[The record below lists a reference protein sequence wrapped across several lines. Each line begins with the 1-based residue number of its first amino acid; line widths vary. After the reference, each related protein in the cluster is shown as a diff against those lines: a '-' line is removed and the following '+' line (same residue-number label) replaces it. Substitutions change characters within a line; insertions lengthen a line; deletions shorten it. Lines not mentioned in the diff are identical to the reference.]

1 MPRHLHE
8 ITAAMNAYAWT
19 KHGPVQGPDDA
30 PSYCAIGALLRHA
43 GVPHDCIMQATI
55 ASLTGAYD
63 PLLRAKYGISGA
75 DTVLHIIA
83 ANDGA
88 QSRADATWRVL
99 GLVSGTHQ
107 FDNSVPRTGG
117 PCRGP
122 QLPPAA

>member
-19 KHGPVQGPDDA
+19 KHGPVRGPDHA

-63 PLLRAKYGISGA
+63 PLLRAKYGISGV
-75 DTVLHIIA
+75 DTVLRIIA
-83 ANDGA
+83 DNAEA
-88 QSRADATWRVL
+88 QSRAEATWRVL
-99 GLVSGTHQ
+99 GLVKGTRQ
-107 FDNSVPRTGG
+107 SDNSVARTGRTCGG
-117 PCRGP
+117 PE
-122 QLPPAA
+122 LPPAA